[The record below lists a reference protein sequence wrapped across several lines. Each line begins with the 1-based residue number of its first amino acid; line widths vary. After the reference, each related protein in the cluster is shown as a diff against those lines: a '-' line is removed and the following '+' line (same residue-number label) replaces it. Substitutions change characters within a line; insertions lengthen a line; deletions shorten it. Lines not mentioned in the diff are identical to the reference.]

1 MRNFRHL
8 FSAILLSAS
17 IGLAGASAQ
26 KPPPPPE
33 VKPDASPTELFDRL
47 ESDGLFAAAR
57 VRLIEHVWRYRN
69 GTGLDAE
76 PTLETDGQVFSQGFR
91 FAGFKGCTLTLRNDD
106 ARILLSSG
114 EERAGTLAG
123 DTPPRYVAELS
134 VQLDRMSATK
144 GKSAKSAHQEPENVR
159 LYGAWGAEYKYKGVV
174 SKTPVFVSMFPAGL
188 RESRKK
194 YEGESVT
201 FTFDSRE
208 QSLRFDAAFRRAIK
222 LCESQ

>member
-1 MRNFRHL
+1 MRRFRPL
-8 FSAILLSAS
+8 LSALLLSAS
-17 IGLAGASAQ
+17 IGLACADAAAQ

-33 VKPDASPTELFDRL
+33 AKPDTSPEELFERL

-57 VRLIEHVWRYRN
+57 VGLIKNVWRYRN

-91 FAGFKGCTLTLRNDD
+91 FAGLKGCTLTLRNDD
-106 ARILLSSG
+106 ARMLLP
-114 EERAGTLAG
+114 AGKPHAG
-123 DTPPRYVAELS
+123 GGAPTRYVAELY
-134 VQLDRMSATK
+134 VPLDRLSATK
-144 GKSAKSAHQEPENVR
+144 GKSAKSAHQKPENAR

-174 SKTPVFVSMFPAGL
+174 AKSPVGVLMFPAGL
-188 RESRKK
+188 RESRKH

-201 FTFDSRE
+201 FTFDNRE